1 MKHLLTL
8 LISTFA
14 GMLVSAA
21 LAQSHEMDADRARN
35 LVVLDEAGVASL
47 KLETTTADERSFEQ
61 VFFAVGRVEV
71 IPGAR
76 AMVSSIKAGR
86 VLELKV
92 APSDMVEAGAQ
103 LGKIETVDR
112 MGNVGTEV
120 LTAPIGGLVLS
131 VRVSQGEAFRPA
143 TTLIEIA
150 DLREVDVVARVF
162 EHEAS
167 LLQPGSSARIQVLS
181 ACDKILKGT
190 LVRFGTEGDR
200 KHGTVEAYYRLT
212 NPDLLMRPGM
222 RAEFRIIASEREV
235 PTLPRDAV
243 QGNAAGPY
251 VFVKD
256 YELPHA
262 FVRVPVVT
270 GQRNDRFVEIVR
282 GLLPGD
288 EVVTRGAY
296 ALSAAGRGTVS
307 LREALDAAH
316 GHPHDEEGNP
326 ISGEDH
332 GAQAEGAGHSH
343 AAHSPGVQTP
353 LTIFFGVLS
362 VLTLGLL
369 WLSRRHPPQAQA

>member
-1 MKHLLTL
+1 MKTFFNLLSL
-8 LISTFA
+8 CLA
-14 GMLVSAA
+14 GLLVSMSMARA
-21 LAQSHEMDADRARN
+21 EKMDQDRARN

-71 IPGAR
+71 LPGAR
-76 AMVSSIKAGR
+76 AMVSSVKAGR
-86 VLELKV
+86 VVELKV
-92 APSDMVEAGAQ
+92 APSELVEAGAE

-112 MGNVGTEV
+112 SGNVTTET
-120 LTAPIGGLVLS
+120 LTAPISGMVLS
-131 VRVSQGEAFRPA
+131 VRVSQGEAFRIA
-143 TTLIEIA
+143 TSLIEIA

-167 LLQPGSSARIQVLS
+167 LLAPGSTARIQVLS
-181 ACDKILKGT
+181 ACDKIFKGT
-190 LVRFGTEGDR
+190 MVRFGTEGDR
-200 KHGTVEAYYRLT
+200 KHGTVEAYYRLA

-235 PTLPRDAV
+235 PALPREAV

-256 YELPHA
+256 FELPNA

-296 ALSAAGRGTVS
+296 ALSSAGRGTVS

-316 GHPHDEEGNP
+316 GHPHDEDGNP
-326 ISGEDH
+326 ISGSESGH
-332 GAQAEGAGHSH
+332 HAEEEGHSH
-343 AAHSPGVQTP
+343 ESHGSHASTP
-353 LTIFFGVLS
+353 LTLFFAALS
-362 VLTLGLL
+362 VLSLGLL
-369 WLSRRHPPQAQA
+369 WLSRRHPPQAPA

>member
-1 MKHLLTL
+1 MKSLLQFFILCLASVL
-8 LISTFA
+8 LPA
-14 GMLVSAA
+14 PLL
-21 LAQSHEMDADRARN
+21 LAEKMDGDRARN
-35 LVVLDEAGVASL
+35 LVVLDEAGVESL

-71 IPGAR
+71 LPGAR
-76 AMVSSIKAGR
+76 AMVSSMKAGR
-86 VLELKV
+86 VMELKV
-92 APSDMVEAGAQ
+92 APADLVEVGAE

-112 MGNVGTEV
+112 SGNIVEET
-120 LTAPIGGLVLS
+120 LRAPISGMVLS
-131 VRVSQGEAFRPA
+131 VRVSKGEAFRLA
-143 TTLIEIA
+143 TSLIEIA

-167 LLQPGSSARIQVLS
+167 LLAPGSSARIQVLS
-181 ACDKILKGT
+181 ACDKIFKGT
-190 LVRFGTEGDR
+190 LIRFGTEGDR
-200 KHGTVEAYYRLT
+200 KHGTVEAYYRLA

-235 PTLPRDAV
+235 PALPREAV
-243 QGNAAGPY
+243 LGNAAGPY

-256 YELPHA
+256 FELPNA

-296 ALSAAGRGTVS
+296 ALSSAGRGTVS

-316 GHPHDEEGNP
+316 GHPHDEDGNP
-326 ISGEDH
+326 ISGEEH
-332 GAQAEGAGHSH
+332 GHHADEDGHSH
-343 AAHSPGVQTP
+343 ESHAGGSSTA
-353 LTIFFGVLS
+353 LTIFFAALS
-362 VLTLGLL
+362 LFSLGLL
-369 WLSRRHPPQAQA
+369 WLSRRHPPQAPA